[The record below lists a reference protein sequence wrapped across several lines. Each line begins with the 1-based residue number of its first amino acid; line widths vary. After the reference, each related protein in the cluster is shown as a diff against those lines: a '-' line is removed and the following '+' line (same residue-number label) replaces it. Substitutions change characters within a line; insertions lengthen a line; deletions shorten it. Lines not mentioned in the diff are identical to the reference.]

1 MSGPGNTGA
10 ALKDELDDIYSEA
23 GQSEEEEDGE
33 EEEDSD
39 DDSEDDS

>member
-10 ALKDELDDIYSEA
+10 LLEDELDDIYSED
-23 GQSEEEEDGE
+23 GQSEEDDE

-39 DDSEDDS
+39 DDDEDDG